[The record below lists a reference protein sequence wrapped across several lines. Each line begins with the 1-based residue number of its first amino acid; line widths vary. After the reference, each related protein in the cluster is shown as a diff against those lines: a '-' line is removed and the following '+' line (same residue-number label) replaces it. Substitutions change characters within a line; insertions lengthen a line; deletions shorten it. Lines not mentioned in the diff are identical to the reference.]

1 MQYIATLNK
10 CCIFLHHK
18 TIMLKEERLRYIL
31 SRLEQ
36 DKKVLLCTLS
46 EELNVSEDTIR
57 RDIRELSDQ
66 GLLKMVR
73 GGAVPPAPGPRHF
86 TDRILVAHKD
96 KQVMA
101 KKAIS
106 LLHDGQVVIFDGGTS
121 TLAVAGILPKDL
133 KITVVTNSFPVAS
146 MLENHEN
153 AEVLFAGGRLF
164 KDSFVTV
171 GFDTIRFFQNIR
183 ADICF
188 LGICS
193 IHLQLGITSN
203 AYEEAEVKK
212 TIVASSSQVVA
223 LTTLEKIDTA
233 ESFYICSATSLSAII
248 TPTPENNKLQPFSEA
263 GISIL

>member
-1 MQYIATLNK
+1 MD
-10 CCIFLHHK
+10 CIFLHYF
-18 TIMLKEERLRYIL
+18 TTMLKEERLRWIL

-36 DKKVLLCTLS
+36 DKKVLLSTLS
-46 EELNVSEDTIR
+46 GELNVSEDTIR
-57 RDIRELSDQ
+57 RYIRELSDQ

-73 GGAVPPAPGPRHF
+73 GGAVPHAPGPKHF
-86 TDRILVAHKD
+86 TDRIHVASKD
-96 KQVMA
+96 KQDIA
-101 KKAIS
+101 QKAVS

-133 KITVVTNSFPVAS
+133 QITVVTNSFPVAS

-193 IHLQLGITSN
+193 IHLQLGITSHS
-203 AYEEAEVKK
+203 YEESEVKK
-212 TIVASSSQVVA
+212 TIVAASSQVVA

-233 ESFYICSATSLSAII
+233 EPFYICSATSLNAII
-248 TPTPENNKLQPFSEA
+248 TTSPEHPKLEPFSEV

>member
-1 MQYIATLNK
+1 
-10 CCIFLHHK
+10 
-18 TIMLKEERLRYIL
+18 MLKEERLRWIL
-31 SRLEQ
+31 GRVEQ
-36 DKKVLLCTLS
+36 DKKVLLYTLS
-46 EELNVSEDTIR
+46 EELGVSEDTVR

-73 GGAVPPAPGPRHF
+73 GGAVPHAPDPRHF
-86 TDRILVAHKD
+86 TDRIHIANKD
-96 KQVMA
+96 KQA
-101 KKAIS
+101 IAHKAIS
-106 LLHDGQVVIFDGGTS
+106 LLHEGQVVIFDGGTS
-121 TLAVAGILPKDL
+121 TLAVASILPKNL

-193 IHLQLGITSN
+193 IHLQLGITSQS
-203 AYEEAEVKK
+203 YEESEVKK
-212 TIVASSSQVVA
+212 TIVSSSVQVVA

-233 ESFYICSATSLSAII
+233 ESFYICPATSLNAII
-248 TPTPENNKLQPFSEA
+248 TTSPGHAKLEPFNEA

>member
-1 MQYIATLNK
+1 
-10 CCIFLHHK
+10 
-18 TIMLKEERLRYIL
+18 MLKEERLRYIL

-36 DKKVLLCTLS
+36 DKKVLLSTLS
-46 EELNVSEDTIR
+46 EELHVSEDTAR

-73 GGAVPPAPGPRHF
+73 GGAVPHAPGPRHF
-86 TDRILVAHKD
+86 TDRIHIANKD
-96 KQVMA
+96 KELMA
-101 KKAIS
+101 KKAVS
-106 LLHDGQVVIFDGGTS
+106 LLRQGQVVIFDGGTS
-121 TLAVAGILPKDL
+121 TLAIASILPKEL
-133 KITVVTNSFPVAS
+133 KITVVTNSFPVAT

-193 IHLQLGITSN
+193 IHLQLGITSHS
-203 AYEEAEVKK
+203 YEEAEVKK
-212 TIVASSSQVVA
+212 TLVAASSHVVA
-223 LTTLEKIDTA
+223 LTTPEKIDTA
-233 ESFYICSATSLSAII
+233 EPFYICAATSLNSII
-248 TPTPENNKLQPFSEA
+248 TASPADCKLAPFSEA
-263 GISIL
+263 GIAIL